1 MQDRIFVL
9 YSLISL
15 KAVVPLRLCCFWL
28 VVPTI
33 STRQNVLWYS
43 VGKKKPPRLV
53 LFFIIVLKNSSCCC
67 CNGCF

>member
-28 VVPTI
+28 VVPTT

-43 VGKKKPPRLV
+43 VGKKNHQD
-53 LFFIIVLKNSSCCC
+53 LFYSLLLY
-67 CNGCF
+67 